1 MIGVYNYTVIVT
13 YIGVTLAVIS
23 MVFSCNG
30 YHELAIL
37 FLTLAGICD
46 TFDGRIARTKKD
58 RTDEQVIFGVQIDSL
73 CDLVCFGVTPAILA
87 YNLGVQHV
95 WGIAVE
101 VLFVL
106 CGVIRLAYFN
116 VLEEIKKKDP
126 ERAAQKGYRGMPI
139 TTIVVIFPSVY
150 LIHPYVTADVF
161 AIILAVFLVA
171 TAFLYVLDIRIKKP
185 GPLGISLM
193 ITYVVLIMFR
203 VMNIVTF

>member
-13 YIGVTLAVIS
+13 YLGVTLSVIS
-23 MVFSCNG
+23 MACSFSG
-30 YHELAIL
+30 EHEFAIL

-58 RTDEQVIFGVQIDSL
+58 RTEEQIIFGVQIDSL
-73 CDLVCFGVTPAILA
+73 CDLVCFGVTPAVLA

-126 ERAAQKGYRGMPI
+126 ERAAMKGYRGMPI

-150 LIHPYVTADVF
+150 LIHPYVAPDVF
-161 AIILAVFLVA
+161 AIILAVFLVI
-171 TAFLYVLDIRIKKP
+171 TAFLYILDIRIRKP
-185 GPLGISLM
+185 GNLGISLM
-193 ITYVVLIMFR
+193 ITYVVAIMFF
-203 VMNIVTF
+203 VMKIF